1 MSDPQFFSDQ
11 PKFVER
17 GVTLSASTVKYSE
30 EWMYALLDSMATM
43 RMNSLLWEVKVAA
56 GDSAQTHGS
65 PDATTNFPVTSEP
78 FITPAEAKHI
88 VAYARERGIEVIPEI
103 NAPGHLRT
111 WLKHYPQ
118 YAIQL
123 STGELD
129 LERLDA
135 TNPEA
140 VQWYFKLIDSYA
152 DIFDSTWWHMGA
164 DEFENQLDHR
174 TYADYPQLTEAAHA
188 RWGEAAQPWDINTD
202 FVNQVNEHI
211 KSRGKRLRV
220 WNDGMRRGGVVQLDA
235 DIVVEY
241 WLDRKEASY
250 SPAEIAAAGH
260 ELVNVPQYLYFSRS
274 EKQIYDPQPAE
285 IYQGQRRMLE
295 LFDGDQTGPTPRG
308 VRLSLWP
315 DRDWMQTP
323 GEVLREAR
331 DVLILV
337 GQIAWDGERVH
348 TALPTWAEFK
358 EYADRIDLPV
368 APEY

>member
-1 MSDPQFFSDQ
+1 MSQPQFFSEK
-11 PKFVER
+11 PKFAER

-30 EWMYALLDSMATM
+30 EWMYALLDSMAQM
-43 RMNSLLWEVKVAA
+43 RLNSLLWEVKVAST
-56 GDSAQTHGS
+56 DTEI
-65 PDATTNFPVTSEP
+65 FPVTNEP
-78 FITPAEAKHI
+78 FITPVEAKRI

-111 WLKHYPQ
+111 WLTHYPQ

-123 STGELD
+123 STGDLD
-129 LERLDA
+129 LERIDA
-135 TNPEA
+135 TNPQA
-140 VQWYFKLIDSYA
+140 VEWYLQLVDSYA
-152 DIFDSTWWHMGA
+152 EVFDSPWWHMGA

-174 TYADYPQLTEAAHA
+174 TYADYPQLAEAARE
-188 RWGEAAQPWDINTD
+188 RWGAAAQPWDINTN
-202 FVNQVNEHI
+202 FVNQVNAHL

-220 WNDGMRRGGVVQLDA
+220 WNDGMRREGMIRLDS

-250 SPAEIAAAGH
+250 TPAEIGAAGH
-260 ELVNVPQYLYFSRS
+260 EMVNVPQYLYFSRS

-285 IYQGQRRMLE
+285 IYTGPRGMLD
-295 LFDGDQTGPTPRG
+295 LFDGDQVGPQAFG
-308 VRLSLWP
+308 IRLSLWP

-337 GQIAWDGERVH
+337 GQVAWDGAQAH
-348 TALPTWAEFK
+348 AKWPTWAEFK
-358 EYADRIDLPV
+358 EYADGIDLPA